1 MIEHIVLFRW
11 STLATVDAIQDV
23 MNRLRSLEDQVPGI
37 TDLKCGEGL
46 TANTQGYT
54 HGVTIRFI
62 DRKAL
67 EAYLPHPAHQQVVEF
82 LKPLIAELPLVFDYE
97 C

>member
-11 STLATVDAIQDV
+11 SELASVDAIQDV
-23 MNRLRSLEDQVPGI
+23 MNRLRDLKNQVPGI
-37 TDLKCGEGL
+37 IDLTCGEGL
-46 TANTQGYT
+46 AATKQGYT

-67 EAYLPHPAHQQVVEF
+67 EAYLPHSAHQQVVEF
-82 LKPLIAELPLVFDYE
+82 LKPLIAEVPLVFDYE